1 VKLAEALASR
11 ADAQKRLAQL
21 RNRIAMSARYQEG
34 DAPSEDAGELLAEAD
49 RIADDLERLI
59 RAINKT
65 NSLTEVE
72 PGISLTDALA
82 RRDVLAVRRSMVQSA
97 ADAGSI
103 RQDRSTRSEVKFV
116 TSLDVP
122 ELRRRADDLARE
134 YRELDARVQ
143 ALNWETELI
152 ETE

>member
-1 VKLAEALASR
+1 MKLAEALASR

-21 RNRIAMSARYQEG
+21 RNRIAMSARFQEG
-34 DAPSEDAGELLAEAD
+34 DSPSEDAGELLAEAD

-59 RAINKT
+59 RAINHT
-65 NSLTEVE
+65 NVQTEVE
-72 PGISLTDALA
+72 PGVSLTDALA

-97 ADAGSI
+97 ADAASI
-103 RQDRSTRSEVKFV
+103 RQDRALRTEVKYV

-122 ELRRRADDLARE
+122 ALRRRADELARD

-152 ETE
+152 ED